1 MSPEEGHMGFLDNF
15 ERSVERIVGGSF
27 AKAFASGVHP
37 TEIVSSLKR
46 EIDASTHV
54 VSRTRAL
61 APHDYTVGLS
71 PADHERLSRL
81 GPALTEEISQ
91 ALRDYAS
98 LRGYSF
104 SAPVT
109 LDFHASAD
117 LSEGILDIRSKRPG
131 PVVWVP
137 TLTWEGTRYPLVAK
151 STILGRGTGAHIH
164 VVAPGV
170 SRHHCEIR
178 WNGKRAEVVDL
189 GATNG
194 TTLDGAPVSRQALPD
209 ACTLGL
215 GQARIL
221 FEVVP
226 QSESAYHALATPQP
240 PPAQE
245 TP

>member
-1 MSPEEGHMGFLDNF
+1 MGFLAIF

-37 TEIVSSLKR
+37 TEIVASLKR
-46 EIDASTHV
+46 EIDASTKV
-54 VSRTRAL
+54 FSRTRAL
-61 APHDYTVGLS
+61 SPHQYDISLS
-71 PADHERLSRL
+71 PADYERLTRL
-81 GPALTEEISQ
+81 GS
-91 ALRDYAS
+91 ALRDELGQALSGYAS

-104 SAPVT
+104 SAALT
-109 LDFHASAD
+109 ITFRASAD
-117 LSEGILDIRSKRPG
+117 LSEGVLDIRSEKPG

-137 TLTWEGTRYPLVAK
+137 TLTWEGTRYPVVAR
-151 STILGRGTGAHIH
+151 STILGRGTTAHIH

-194 TTLDGAPVSRQALPD
+194 TTLDGEPVSRAALPD

-226 QSESAYHALATPQP
+226 QPESAYHALATPQP

-245 TP
+245 KP

>member
-1 MSPEEGHMGFLDNF
+1 MGFLDNF

-37 TEIVSSLKR
+37 TEIVASLKR
-46 EIDASTHV
+46 EIDASTKV
-54 VSRTRAL
+54 FSRTRAL
-61 APHDYTVGLS
+61 SPHQYDIGLS
-71 PADHERLSRL
+71 PADHERLTRL
-81 GPALTEEISQ
+81 GPSLVEEIRQ
-91 ALRDYAS
+91 ALSEYAS

-104 SAPVT
+104 SETVAI
-109 LDFHASAD
+109 DFHTSAD
-117 LSEGILDIRSKRPG
+117 LSEGIFDIRSEKPG

-137 TLTWEGTRYPLVAK
+137 TLSWDGTRYPVVAR
-151 STILGRGTGAHIH
+151 STVLGRGTSAHIH

-194 TTLDGAPVSRQALPD
+194 TTLDGKPVSRAALPD

-226 QSESAYHALATPQP
+226 QSEEAYHALTTPHP

>member
-1 MSPEEGHMGFLDNF
+1 MGFLDNF
-15 ERSVERIVGGSF
+15 ERSVERLVGGSF

-37 TEIVSSLKR
+37 GEIVASLKR
-46 EIDASTHV
+46 EIDARARV
-54 VSRTRAL
+54 VSRTRVL
-61 APHDYTVGLS
+61 APHRYTVSLS
-71 PADHERLSRL
+71 PADQERLTGL
-81 GPALTEEISQ
+81 GPALPEEISG
-91 ALRDYAS
+91 ALRDYAT

-104 SAPVT
+104 SAPREIV
-109 LDFHASAD
+109 FQASPD
-117 LSEGILDIRSKRPG
+117 LSEGMLDIRSDTPG

-137 TLTWEGTRYPLVAK
+137 TLTWDSTSYPLFAT
-151 STILGRGTGAHIH
+151 STILGRGTSADIH

-194 TTLDGAPVSRQALPD
+194 TNLDGVKVNRAALPD

-226 QSESAYHALATPQP
+226 QAEQAYHALAHPQRSS
-240 PPAQE
+240 AQE
-245 TP
+245 AL